1 MTKLVVPVVLAFAA
15 CTTYACPASD
25 KSMDAKTDQAPAIT
39 ATAADPTKQTK
50 AVVEKK
56 DVKPVEVKKPTS

>member
-1 MTKLVVPVVLAFAA
+1 MMKLVVPLAFSLAA
-15 CTTYACPASD
+15 GTSLACPASD
-25 KSMDAKTDQAPAIT
+25 KPMDAKTDQGPAIT
-39 ATAADPTKQTK
+39 AAAEDQAKQTK